1 MSKPRISKI
10 KAKEIILSSME
21 EGLTF
26 TDTLR
31 AIRSNSELAE
41 SSFAIYWKECQKE
54 YLERQKKR
62 EKKKEEA
69 REEADKEAVKYDI
82 LSRFERM
89 EIATKIARN
98 NPKRIPTKLDAN
110 GNPIEYSL
118 VYNSAAEVVRA
129 LDYLSKIDGDYAP
142 EKQEL
147 EHKYSKDTIQHIR
160 DALGIGDRKRV

>member
-1 MSKPRISKI
+1 MSKPRINKI
-10 KAKEIILSSME
+10 KAKKIILSKME

-26 TDTLR
+26 NDTYAAICRNMQLSER
-31 AIRSNSELAE
+31 A
-41 SSFAIYWKECQKE
+41 FANYWKECQQE
-54 YLERQKKR
+54 YKERQNR
-62 EKKKEEA
+62 LEKEKDDVRVEME
-69 REEADKEAVKYDI
+69 KEAVKYDI
-82 LSRFERM
+82 LSRYERQ

>member
-1 MSKPRISKI
+1 MKPRISKI
-10 KAKEIILSSME
+10 KAKEIILSKME

-26 TDTLR
+26 NDTYAAICRNMQLSER
-31 AIRSNSELAE
+31 A
-41 SSFAIYWKECQKE
+41 FANYWKECQQE
-54 YLERQKKR
+54 YKERQNR
-62 EKKKEEA
+62 LEKEKDDVRVEME
-69 REEADKEAVKYDI
+69 KEAVKYDI

>member
-1 MSKPRISKI
+1 
-10 KAKEIILSSME
+10 ME

-26 TDTLR
+26 NDTYAAICRNMQLSER
-31 AIRSNSELAE
+31 A
-41 SSFAIYWKECQKE
+41 FANYWKECQQE
-54 YLERQKKR
+54 YKERQNR
-62 EKKKEEA
+62 LEKEKDDVRVEME
-69 REEADKEAVKYDI
+69 KEAVKYDI

>member
-1 MSKPRISKI
+1 MKPRISKI
-10 KAKEIILSSME
+10 KAKEIILSNIE
-21 EGLTF
+21 KGFTF
-26 TDTLR
+26 NDTYEAILR
-31 AIRSNSELAE
+31 NFKLSEPTF
-41 SSFAIYWKECQKE
+41 STYWKECQKE
-54 YLERQKKR
+54 YIERQKR
-62 EKKKEEA
+62 LEKEKEVA
-69 REEADKEAVKYDI
+69 RVETEKEAVKYDI
-82 LSRFERM
+82 LSRYERM